1 VADLF
6 RAPWQAQIALATLF
20 ISLTVSVVT
29 DLRRHLIL
37 NAVTLP
43 ALAVVLGCFFWLGGA
58 GLVFEALVGVAVCV
72 LPLLI
77 GYFFKAMGAG
87 DLKLM
92 AVCGAVAGAAS
103 SWAFSAT
110 VLLFVSI
117 AGGIQA
123 VLWLLI
129 AKLLGRPK
137 PRYIPYGVAI
147 AAGTAY
153 AFVFGGAFI

>member
-1 VADLF
+1 MADLF
-6 RAPWQAQIALATLF
+6 RAPWPAQIALATLF

-43 ALAVVLGCFFWLGGA
+43 ALVVVLGCFFWLGGV

-110 VLLFVSI
+110 VLLFVSV

-123 VLWLLI
+123 VLWLLL
-129 AKLLGRPK
+129 AKLLGRPA

-147 AAGTAY
+147 AAGTFY
-153 AFVFGGAFI
+153 AFMFGGAFV